1 MLSDGHRDG
10 FVGKVPE
17 ILTHLLGVSKD
28 IQIQSDERTGPDL
41 VITASGKTFVIVF
54 KQSTGAATIAAAARQ
69 LLAYGKQAA
78 KKVVLL
84 IAVPFMGE
92 AGRRVCEDLGVG
104 WLDLSGNAHVVA
116 PGLRI
121 IVGGRPN
128 RFLSAGRPPNLFAP
142 KSSRVARWLIMHPDE
157 SLTQRELARAVD
169 MGEGFVSRIV
179 SRLEREGYLVRE
191 NGSAIRAKDPSLLL
205 DAWQERYQF
214 SRHTVHRGYIAARSG
229 DALLRFLHDA
239 FASRNVEY
247 AATGLAAAWMLTKYV
262 AFRTL
267 TVYVAHAPTDELL
280 KRLAFSEDPRGANT
294 WLVVPNDKGVF
305 HGAGEKEGIHCVHPV
320 QAYLDLKDQPER
332 ASEAAE
338 RLRKEYLN
346 WKTNG

>member
-1 MLSDGHRDG
+1 MPSYGHREDM
-10 FVGKVPE
+10 VGKVPE
-17 ILTHLLGVSKD
+17 ILTHLLGASKE
-28 IQIQSDERTGPDL
+28 IRIQSNECTGPDL
-41 VITASGKTFVIVF
+41 IITASGKTFAIVF

-84 IAVPFMGE
+84 IAVSFMGE
-92 AGRRVCEDLGVG
+92 AGRRICEDLGVG
-104 WLDLSGNAHVVA
+104 WLDLSGNAHIVA

-121 IVGGRPN
+121 IVRGRPN

-142 KSSRVARWLIMHPDE
+142 KSSRVARWLLMHPDE

-179 SRLEREGYLVRE
+179 SRLEREGYIVRE
-191 NGSAIRAKDPSLLL
+191 NGSAIRAKDPTLLL

-214 SRHTVHRGYIAARSG
+214 SKHIVHRGYIAARSG

-247 AATGLAAAWMLTKYV
+247 AATGLAAAWMLTKYA

-267 TVYVAHAPTDELL
+267 AVYVAHAPTDELL

-294 WLVVPNDKGVF
+294 WLVVPNDEGVF
-305 HGAGEKEGIHCVHPV
+305 HGAGEKEGIRCVHPV
-320 QAYLDLKDQPER
+320 QVYVDLKDQPER
-332 ASEAAE
+332 AREAAE

-346 WKTNG
+346 WRTNG

>member
-1 MLSDGHRDG
+1 MPSDGYRDDL
-10 FVGKVPE
+10 VGKFPE
-17 ILTHLLGVSKD
+17 IFTHLLGASKD
-28 IQIQSDERTGPDL
+28 IRIQSDERTGPDL
-41 VITASGKTFVIVF
+41 VITIKGKTVVIEF

-69 LLAYGKQAA
+69 LLAYGKKAA
-78 KKVVLL
+78 KQVVLL
-84 IAVPFMGE
+84 VAVPYMGE
-92 AGRRVCEDLGVG
+92 AGRRICEDSGVG
-104 WLDLSGNAHVVA
+104 WLDLSGNAHIVA

-121 IVGGRPN
+121 IVEGRPN

-157 SLTQRELARAVD
+157 PLTQRELARAVD

-179 SRLEREGYLVRE
+179 SRLEREGYVVRE

-214 SRHTVHRGYIAARSG
+214 SRHMVHRGYIAVRSG
-229 DALLRFLHDA
+229 DALLRFFHDA

-247 AATGLAAAWMLTKYV
+247 AATGLAAAWMLMKFV
-262 AFRTL
+262 AFRTV
-267 TVYVAHAPTDELL
+267 TVYVAHEPTDELL
-280 KRLAFSEDPRGANT
+280 KGLAFSDDPRGANT

-305 HGAGEKEGIHCVHPV
+305 YGAGEKEGIRCVHPV

-332 ASEAAE
+332 AREAAAS
-338 RLRKEYLN
+338 
-346 WKTNG
+346 GQ

>member
-1 MLSDGHRDG
+1 MLSDGHREG

-41 VITASGKTFVIVF
+41 VITASGKTFVIEF
-54 KQSTGAATIAAAARQ
+54 RQSTGAATIAAAARQ

-78 KKVVLL
+78 KEVVLL
-84 IAVPFMGE
+84 VAAPFMGE

-104 WLDLSGNAHVVA
+104 WIDLSGNAHVVA
-116 PGLRI
+116 SGLRI
-121 IVGGRPN
+121 IVGGQPN

-142 KSSRVARWLIMHPDE
+142 KSSRVARWLLMHPDE

-169 MGEGFVSRIV
+169 MGEGFVSRLV
-179 SRLEREGYLVRE
+179 SRLEREGYVVRE
-191 NGSAIRAKDPSLLL
+191 NGMAIRAKDPSLLL
-205 DAWQERYQF
+205 NAWQERYQF
-214 SRHTVHRGYIAARSG
+214 SRHMVHRGYIAARSG

-239 FASRNVEY
+239 FASQNVEY
-247 AATGLAAAWMLTKYV
+247 AATGLAAAWMLTKFV
-262 AFRTL
+262 AFRNL
-267 TVYVAHAPTDELL
+267 TVYVGREPADELL

-305 HGAGEKEGIHCVHPV
+305 HGAGEKEGIRCVHPV

-332 ASEAAE
+332 AREAAE

-346 WKTNG
+346 WRTNG